1 MMSNMAQKNTSRFKW
16 LSILLFVIVVGGI
29 LWQVLMAKTPAPAVT
44 FYTLEQKPIALS
56 SLKGKVVL
64 VNFWATSCPGCIK
77 EMPDLVK
84 LYQHYQKQKQPVELI
99 AVAMQY
105 DPEAYVR
112 AYQQTN
118 QLPFPVVLDQKGAY
132 AHQFGDVKLTPTLVV
147 IDRDGHIVQQ
157 HLGEVAPATLRAQID
172 QLI

>member
-1 MMSNMAQKNTSRFKW
+1 MTERAQKNTSRFKQIGF
-16 LSILLFVIVVGGI
+16 LLLFIVVAGI
-29 LWQVLMAKTPAPAVT
+29 LWQVFIAKTPAPAVT
-44 FYTLEQKPIALS
+44 FQTLEQKTMPLAA
-56 SLKGKVVL
+56 LKGKVVL

-112 AYQQTN
+112 TYQQTN
-118 QLPFPVVLDQKGAY
+118 QLPFPVVLDQKGEY
-132 AHQFGDVKLTPTLVV
+132 ARQFGEVKLTPTLVV
-147 IDRDGHIVQQ
+147 IDQSGHIVKQY
-157 HLGEVAPATLRAQID
+157 LGEVAPATLRAQID